1 MTSTSVGVFFYIT
14 TTSWSSCGSLLKA
27 RCIPLESEGTYESLE
42 RNISLVLLK
51 KRLNSSNKQ
60 MPNEFVFYKI
70 YSGVIA
76 IMKNNFATDILRGA
90 GPRIKCIL
98 DDNGIKASTASEILG
113 IELSHY
119 YRMLNGERP
128 MTLDNIMAHSE
139 YLNVSILYLMFG
151 FEGNKDKDKVLDP
164 EEINCMMD
172 MILES
177 TLQLDNEVRKEK
189 MLVIL
194 NVLIVLVKSMN

>member
-1 MTSTSVGVFFYIT
+1 
-14 TTSWSSCGSLLKA
+14 
-27 RCIPLESEGTYESLE
+27 
-42 RNISLVLLK
+42 
-51 KRLNSSNKQ
+51 
-60 MPNEFVFYKI
+60 
-70 YSGVIA
+70 
-76 IMKNNFATDILRGA
+76 MKNNFATDILRGA

>member
-1 MTSTSVGVFFYIT
+1 
-14 TTSWSSCGSLLKA
+14 
-27 RCIPLESEGTYESLE
+27 
-42 RNISLVLLK
+42 
-51 KRLNSSNKQ
+51 
-60 MPNEFVFYKI
+60 
-70 YSGVIA
+70 
-76 IMKNNFATDILRGA
+76 MKNNFATDILRGA
-90 GPRIKCIL
+90 GPRIKDIL
-98 DDNGIKASTASEILG
+98 DDNGIKAATASEVLG

-139 YLNVSILYLMFG
+139 YLNVSIFFLMFG
-151 FEGNKDKDKVLDP
+151 LEGNKNKDKVMDP
-164 EEINCMMD
+164 GDINLMLD

-177 TLQLDNEVRKEK
+177 TLQLDNDVRKEK